1 MSPAKWLSESQVV
14 CNRLAV
20 SLSHTT
26 ADAKVESLLP
36 WLMGSP
42 VKIGGRK
49 TAGGA
54 VVLMVTVG
62 DDILRRT
69 RVVANRPD
77 QSKIRRAAM
86 VLVEKTI
93 GEYCFSR
100 SF

>member
-1 MSPAKWLSESQVV
+1 MQPAP
-14 CNRLAV
+14 A
-20 SLSHTT
+20 
-26 ADAKVESLLP
+26 
-36 WLMGSP
+36 P
-42 VKIGGRK
+42 VGKSR

-86 VLVEKTI
+86 ALVEKTT
-93 GEYCFSR
+93 GEYCFNR
-100 SF
+100 SFGVMR